1 MSIISKCHYCLP
13 EVNEKRTYR
22 KQTEVYD
29 SIGIDVPMCWN
40 CGEAA
45 LFERERIIKLLQDL
59 YLKRDADG
67 NVLDTKHN
75 EDLLYVIALIKG
87 EK

>member
-1 MSIISKCHYCLP
+1 MSIISKCEYCLP

-29 SIGIDVPMCWN
+29 SIGIDVAMCWN

-45 LFERERIIKLLQDL
+45 LFERNRIIKLLQTYDAELRDDL
-59 YLKRDADG
+59 
-67 NVLDTKHN
+67 
-75 EDLLYVIALIKG
+75 IALIKG
-87 EK
+87 EQK